1 MRECGLSILGQ
12 AMKLKAPGPPP
23 LPNVRLE
30 VMEDLSPKGAS
41 GFLRLLRRRFRAHY
55 PDGSASEPFEYD
67 EVDRRAIDAAVMLA
81 HYRGA
86 RGVPYVYLRSSV
98 RPPVA
103 MRDLARSPLAD
114 ERCHGQL
121 WELPAG
127 LVEPGEQT
135 PEGVVGTAQRELLEE
150 LGFEVKREA
159 LLPLGPS
166 LFPAA
171 GVIAER
177 LFFFHVAVDPNL
189 RRAPELDGSPLE
201 RFGEVIDVPLSDAI
215 VWCMDGSI
223 EDAKTEIGLRRFAD
237 VMARERLYD

>member
-1 MRECGLSILGQ
+1 
-12 AMKLKAPGPPP
+12 MKLKAPGLPP

-30 VMEDLSPKGAS
+30 VLEDLSPKGVS
-41 GFLRLLRRRFRAHY
+41 GFLRLRRRRFRAHY

-81 HYRGA
+81 HYDDA
-86 RGVPYVYLRSSV
+86 RGVPYVYLRSGL

-103 MRDLARSPLAD
+103 MRDKARSPLL
-114 ERCHGQL
+114 EEPNHGGL

-150 LGFEVKREA
+150 LGFEVARSQ

-166 LFPAA
+166 TFPAP
-171 GVIAER
+171 GIVSER
-177 LFFFHVAVDPNL
+177 LFYFHVAVDPNL

-201 RFGEVIDVPLSDAI
+201 RFGEVIDVPLSDALA
-215 VWCMDGSI
+215 WCTTGGI

-237 VMARERLYD
+237 IVARTRPSD

>member
-1 MRECGLSILGQ
+1 
-12 AMKLKAPGPPP
+12 MKLKAPGPPP

-30 VMEDLSPKGAS
+30 VIEDLSPKGAS

-81 HYRGA
+81 HYEDA

-103 MRDLARSPLAD
+103 MRDKARSPLRD
-114 ERCHGQL
+114 EHDHGGL

-150 LGFEVKREA
+150 LGFEVERSQ

-166 LFPAA
+166 VFPVASMC
-171 GVIAER
+171 AER
-177 LFFFHVAVDPNL
+177 QFFFHVAVDPNQ

-201 RFGEVIDVPLSDAI
+201 RFGEVIDVPLASALA
-215 VWCMDGSI
+215 WCADGSI
-223 EDAKTEIGLRRFAD
+223 EDCKTEIGLRRFAD
-237 VMARERLYD
+237 IVTRGRPSH

>member
-1 MRECGLSILGQ
+1 
-12 AMKLKAPGPPP
+12 MKLKAPGPPP

-30 VMEDLSPKGAS
+30 VIDDLSPKGAS
-41 GFLRLLRRRFRAHY
+41 GFLRLRRRRFRAHY

-81 HYRGA
+81 HYDDA
-86 RGVPYVYLRSSV
+86 RGVPYVYLRSCV
-98 RPPVA
+98 RPPLA
-103 MRDLARSPLAD
+103 MRDKARSPLLD
-114 ERCHGQL
+114 EHDHGML

-150 LGFEVKREA
+150 LGFEVERSELRA
-159 LLPLGPS
+159 LGPS
-166 LFPAA
+166 SFPAA
-171 GVIAER
+171 GIIAER
-177 LFFFHVAVDPNL
+177 HFFFHVTVDPNL

-201 RFGEVIDVPLSDAI
+201 RFGEVIDVALSEALT
-215 VWCMDGSI
+215 WCVDGSI

-237 VMARERLYD
+237 LVARGRLSD

>member
-1 MRECGLSILGQ
+1 
-12 AMKLKAPGPPP
+12 MKLKAQGPPP

-30 VMEDLSPKGAS
+30 VIEDLSPKAAS
-41 GFLRLLRRRFRAHY
+41 GFLRLVRRRYRAHY

-81 HYRGA
+81 HYEDARGA
-86 RGVPYVYLRSSV
+86 AYVYLRSSV

-103 MRDLARSPLAD
+103 MRDKARSPLTD
-114 ERCHGQL
+114 EHDHGLL

-135 PEGVVGTAQRELLEE
+135 PDGVVATAQRELLEE
-150 LGFEVKREA
+150 LGFEVSRAA

-166 LFPAA
+166 VFPAA
-171 GVIAER
+171 GFIAER
-177 LFFFHVAVDPNL
+177 HFFFHVAVDPNQ

-201 RFGEVIDVPLSDAI
+201 RFGEVVAVPLSEALA
-215 VWCMDGSI
+215 WCASGHI
-223 EDAKTEIGLRRFAD
+223 EDAKTELGLRRFAD
-237 VMARERLYD
+237 VVARGRPSD

>member
-1 MRECGLSILGQ
+1 
-12 AMKLKAPGPPP
+12 MKLKAPGPPP

-30 VMEDLSPKGAS
+30 VIEDLSPKGAS
-41 GFLRLLRRRFRAHY
+41 GFLRLLRRRYRAHY

-81 HYRGA
+81 HYEDV

-103 MRDLARSPLAD
+103 MRDKVRSPLID
-114 ERCHGQL
+114 ERDHGLL

-135 PEGVVGTAQRELLEE
+135 TEGVVGTAQRELMEE
-150 LGFEVKREA
+150 LGFEVTREA
-159 LLPLGPS
+159 LQPLGPS
-166 LFPAA
+166 VFPAA
-171 GVIAER
+171 GFIAER
-177 LFFFHVAVDPNL
+177 HFFFHVAVDPNL

-201 RFGEVIDVPLSDAI
+201 RFGEVIDVPLREALA
-215 VWCMDGSI
+215 WCEDGGI

-237 VMARERLYD
+237 IVARRPLRD

>member
-1 MRECGLSILGQ
+1 
-12 AMKLKAPGPPP
+12 MKLKAPGPPP
-23 LPNVRLE
+23 LPNIRLE
-30 VMEDLSPKGAS
+30 VIEDLSPKGAS

-81 HYRGA
+81 HYEDA

-103 MRDLARSPLAD
+103 MRDKARSPLRD
-114 ERCHGQL
+114 EQDHGGL

-150 LGFEVKREA
+150 LGFEVERSR
-159 LLPLGPS
+159 LVQLGPS
-166 LFPAA
+166 VFPTA
-171 GVIAER
+171 GICAER
-177 LFFFHVAVDPNL
+177 HFYFHVAVDPNQ

-201 RFGEVIDVPLSDAI
+201 RFGEVIDVPLASALA
-215 VWCMDGSI
+215 WCTDGSI
-223 EDAKTEIGLRRFAD
+223 EDGKTEIGLRRFAD
-237 VMARERLYD
+237 IVARSRPAH

>member
-1 MRECGLSILGQ
+1 
-12 AMKLKAPGPPP
+12 MKLKAPGPPP

-30 VMEDLSPKGAS
+30 VIEDLSPKGAS
-41 GFLRLLRRRFRAHY
+41 GFLRLRRRRFRAHY

-67 EVDRRAIDAAVMLA
+67 EVDRRAIDAAIMLA
-81 HYRGA
+81 HYEDA

-103 MRDLARSPLAD
+103 MRDKARSPLLEEHD
-114 ERCHGQL
+114 HGGL

-135 PEGVVGTAQRELLEE
+135 PEGVVTAAQRELLEE
-150 LGFEVKREA
+150 LGFDVEKSQ

-171 GVIAER
+171 GICAER
-177 LFFFHVAVDPNL
+177 HFFFHVAVDPNQ
-189 RRAPELDGSPLE
+189 RRAPLHDGSPLE
-201 RFGEVIDVPLSDAI
+201 RFGEVIDVPLSNALG
-215 VWCMDGSI
+215 WCTDGSI
-223 EDAKTEIGLRRFAD
+223 EDGKTEIGLRRFAD
-237 VMARERLYD
+237 IVARSRPSH